1 MTQNE
6 TDMVSS
12 YSKIMEK
19 YLFVIIA
26 GILGAMLSE
35 RLHIPGGAVVGAM
48 VGSGAMTLAFPDGI
62 YLAPKVA
69 TGAQIVLGIMLGM
82 TFDRSFL
89 TLGPK
94 VLLLAIVS
102 TLILLTVAVCMA
114 YLASRLGL
122 VDFGTAL
129 FGFSPGGMTGMA
141 ILAKTE
147 GHHPS
152 LVALLH
158 MVRIFTL
165 FMAVPLL
172 VRLYLYLKTL

>member
-1 MTQNE
+1 
-6 TDMVSS
+6 
-12 YSKIMEK
+12 MEK
-19 YLFVIIA
+19 YLLVIIA
-26 GILGAMLSE
+26 GILGAMVSE

-48 VGSGAMTLAFPDGI
+48 LGSGAVTLAFPDGI
-62 YLAPKVA
+62 YLAPRVA
-69 TGAQIVLGIMLGM
+69 TGAQIILGILLGM

-94 VLLLAIVS
+94 VLPLAIGS

-114 YLASRLGL
+114 FLASRLGL

-129 FGFSPGGMTGMA
+129 FGFSPGGMSGMA

-147 GHHPS
+147 GHNPPI
-152 LVALLH
+152 VAFLH

-165 FMAVPLL
+165 FLVVPLL
-172 VRLYLYLKTL
+172 VRFFLYLKS